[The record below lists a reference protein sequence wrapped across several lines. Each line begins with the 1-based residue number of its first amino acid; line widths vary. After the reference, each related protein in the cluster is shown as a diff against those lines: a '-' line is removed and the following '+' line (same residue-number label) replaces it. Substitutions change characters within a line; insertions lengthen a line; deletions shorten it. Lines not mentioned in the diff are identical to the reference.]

1 MGQERTSPAA
11 PAGDRGRVGELARL
25 FLKLGTIA
33 FGGPAAHL
41 AMMEDEVVRRRGW
54 LTREYFLDLVGAANL
69 IPGPNS
75 TEMAIHIG
83 MTRARIPGLAVAGAC
98 FILPAT
104 LITLAFA
111 WAYVRF
117 GALPQAG
124 ALLYGVKPAVL
135 AVVLSGVWRLGLT
148 AAKKPVP
155 AAVGLAVA
163 GLSLAGLSEI
173 LLLLASG
180 ALGLALAAWKH
191 RRRGPPMAPALW
203 ALSPLA
209 APGFAAVAAAIPA
222 VAPPVTLTALGL
234 FFLKIGSVLFG
245 TGYVLV
251 AFLER
256 GLVHEFRWLTQP
268 QLLDAIAIGQFTP
281 GPVLSTATFIG
292 YVLAGVPGALVAT
305 AAIFF
310 PSFVFV
316 AITNPWVP
324 RLRRAPLAAG
334 FLDAVNGGSVGLML
348 AVLITLGRGA
358 LVDVPAWGIGIA
370 AALAIFR
377 FRVAAPWVIL
387 GAAIVG
393 WAIRAFL

>member
-1 MGQERTSPAA
+1 MSAIMPLA
-11 PAGDRGRVGELARL
+11 ELARL
-25 FLKLGTIA
+25 FLKLGATA

-54 LTREYFLDLVGAANL
+54 LTRESFLDLVGAVNL

-83 MTRARIPGLAVAGAC
+83 MTRARLPGLAVAGAC

-104 LITLAFA
+104 VITLAFA

-148 AAKKPVP
+148 AARKLVP
-155 AAVGLAVA
+155 AAVGLAVTV
-163 GLSLAGLSEI
+163 LSLLGLNEV
-173 LLLLASG
+173 LLILASG
-180 ALGLALAAWKH
+180 AVGLALAVWRH
-191 RRRGPPMAPALW
+191 RGGGAPAALALWGLGPFGASGLAAAAAPAL
-203 ALSPLA
+203 ALA
-209 APGFAAVAAAIPA
+209 A
-222 VAPPVTLTALGL
+222 PVTLTALGL

-305 AAIFF
+305 AAIFL

-316 AITNPWVP
+316 ALTNPWVP
-324 RLRRAPLAAG
+324 RLRRSPLAAG
-334 FLDAVNGGSVGLML
+334 FLDSVNGGSVGLML
-348 AVLITLGRGA
+348 AVLIVLARGA
-358 LVDVPAWGIGIA
+358 LVDLPAWAIGLA
-370 AALAIFR
+370 AAFAIFR
-377 FRVAAPWVIL
+377 FRVGAPWVIA
-387 GAAIVG
+387 GAALAG
-393 WAIRAFL
+393 WAIRAAL